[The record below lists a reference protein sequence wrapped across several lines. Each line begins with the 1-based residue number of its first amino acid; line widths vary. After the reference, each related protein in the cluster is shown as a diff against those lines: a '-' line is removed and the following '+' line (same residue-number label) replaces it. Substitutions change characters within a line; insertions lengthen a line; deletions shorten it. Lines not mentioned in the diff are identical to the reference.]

1 MAEGSKIT
9 KNEELISDKDK
20 NGKDIPKDQLEMH
33 RMKNALVFTEK
44 LLALRA
50 ETEFFLQN
58 AFNDDMRFQ
67 KARDLAFQNFM
78 NEFDRTPLFMAFY
91 IDNEFRKGFK

>member
-1 MAEGSKIT
+1 
-9 KNEELISDKDK
+9 
-20 NGKDIPKDQLEMH
+20 MH

-44 LLALRA
+44 LLVLRA

-58 AFNDDMRFQ
+58 AFNNDMRFQ

-78 NEFDRTPLFMAFY
+78 NEFERTPLFMAFY

>member
-1 MAEGSKIT
+1 
-9 KNEELISDKDK
+9 
-20 NGKDIPKDQLEMH
+20 MH

-44 LLALRA
+44 LLSLRA
-50 ETEFFLQN
+50 ETEFLLQN
-58 AFNDDMRFQ
+58 ALNNDMRFQ

-78 NEFDRTPLFMAFY
+78 NEFERTPLFMAFY

>member
-1 MAEGSKIT
+1 
-9 KNEELISDKDK
+9 
-20 NGKDIPKDQLEMH
+20 MH

-58 AFNDDMRFQ
+58 AFNNDMRFQ

-78 NEFDRTPLFMAFY
+78 NEFERTPLFMAFY
-91 IDNEFRKGFK
+91 IDNEFRKWFK

>member
-1 MAEGSKIT
+1 
-9 KNEELISDKDK
+9 
-20 NGKDIPKDQLEMH
+20 MH

-50 ETEFFLQN
+50 ETEYFLLN
-58 AFNDDMRFQ
+58 AFNNDMRFQ

-78 NEFDRTPLFMAFY
+78 NEFERTPLFMAFY

>member
-1 MAEGSKIT
+1 
-9 KNEELISDKDK
+9 
-20 NGKDIPKDQLEMH
+20 MH

-44 LLALRA
+44 LLSLRA
-50 ETEFFLQN
+50 ETEFLLQN
-58 AFNDDMRFQ
+58 AFNNDMRFQ

-78 NEFDRTPLFMAFY
+78 NEFERTPLFMAFY

>member
-1 MAEGSKIT
+1 
-9 KNEELISDKDK
+9 
-20 NGKDIPKDQLEMH
+20 MH

-44 LLALRA
+44 LLALRG

-58 AFNDDMRFQ
+58 AFNNDMRFQ

>member
-1 MAEGSKIT
+1 
-9 KNEELISDKDK
+9 
-20 NGKDIPKDQLEMH
+20 MH

-58 AFNDDMRFQ
+58 AFNNDMRFQ

-78 NEFDRTPLFMAFY
+78 YELERTPLFMAFY